1 MTALVLVHQGGTRH
15 AVDVMPGRPS
25 VGRPDPVTTPRGLF
39 MLRLVCCADV
49 GACDCFNCR
58 PIPLTAAHVVA
69 ICERFY
75 GIDDNGVAELELMTA
90 AELADQLEYLADYQG

>member
-1 MTALVLVHQGGTRH
+1 
-15 AVDVMPGRPS
+15 
-25 VGRPDPVTTPRGLF
+25 
-39 MLRLVCCADV
+39 MLRETCCADG

-75 GIDDNGVAELELMTA
+75 GIDDVGAAELKHMTVAELEA
-90 AELADQLEYLADYQG
+90 QLEYLADFQG